1 MACFHRPKQDRLK
14 MTPPVSHAAVVGLEG
29 PALLPREAA
38 LLTSHPPAGIILFGR
53 NVQSRT
59 QLSQLI
65 ASLRQIL
72 PPETIFMVDQEG
84 GRVAR
89 LRPPEWEMHPA
100 AGVIGSLFA
109 MDPGRSLRLAWLCG
123 ALIGHDCIEAGID
136 VVAAPVLD
144 RFVPG
149 ADAVIGDRA
158 FHSDPVITARLAR
171 CFATGMMA
179 AGATPIGK
187 HAPGHGRAL
196 VDSHMALPRLDDLQA
211 ADLRPFVL
219 NAALP
224 WLMTAH
230 IVFGSIDPANPA
242 TLSEAVIRDVIRGAI
257 GFRGVLVT
265 DDLSMKAVAEQPKD
279 SARRALAAG
288 CDLALYGA
296 GDFAATEALL
306 HECPPLTEM
315 ARARLRAGRACVSSQ
330 RIRINRNELATER
343 QAILASIQT

>member
-1 MACFHRPKQDRLK
+1 MV
-14 MTPPVSHAAVVGLEG
+14 TPPACRAAVVGVEG
-29 PALLPREAA
+29 PELLPREAA

-59 QLSQLI
+59 QLQHLI

-72 PPETIFMVDQEG
+72 PSEIFFMVDQEG

-89 LRPPEWEMHPA
+89 LRPPEWEVYPA

-109 MDPGRSLRLAWLCG
+109 SDPGRSLRLAWLCG
-123 ALIGHDCIEAGID
+123 ASIGYDCVEAGID

-158 FHSDPVITARLAR
+158 FHSDPVITTRLAR
-171 CFATGMMA
+171 SFAAGLMA

-196 VDSHMALPRLDDLQA
+196 VDSHMALPRLDDLQVD
-211 ADLRPFVL
+211 DLRPFVL
-219 NAALP
+219 NAGLP

-230 IVFGSIDPANPA
+230 IVFTSIDPANPA
-242 TLSEAVIRDVIRGAI
+242 TLSETVIRDVIRGTI

-279 SARRALAAG
+279 SARHALAAG

-306 HECPPLTEM
+306 QECPKLTDQSL
-315 ARARLRAGRACVSSQ
+315 ARLRAGRASIASQ
-330 RIRINRNELATER
+330 RIAIDRNGLAAER
-343 QAILASIQT
+343 QAILASVQT

>member
-1 MACFHRPKQDRLK
+1 
-14 MTPPVSHAAVVGLEG
+14 MTTPTRRAAVVGVEG

-59 QLSQLI
+59 QLSQLVV
-65 ASLRQIL
+65 SLRQIL
-72 PPETIFMVDQEG
+72 PSETIFMVDQEG

-89 LRPPEWEMHPA
+89 LRPPEWPEHPA

-109 MDPGRSLRLAWLCG
+109 TEPSRSIRLAWLCG
-123 ALIGHDCIEAGID
+123 ALIGHDCVEAGID

-158 FHSDPVITARLAR
+158 FHSDPVTTARLAR
-171 CFATGMMA
+171 SFASGLMA

-196 VDSHMALPRLDDLQA
+196 VDSHMAMPRLADLQADDLQ
-211 ADLRPFVL
+211 PFVL
-219 NAALP
+219 NAGLP

-230 IVFGSIDPANPA
+230 IAFTSIDPASPA
-242 TLSEAVIRDVIRGAI
+242 TLSETVIREVIRGSI
-257 GFRGVLVT
+257 GFKGVLVT
-265 DDLSMKAVAEQPKD
+265 DDLSMKAMAEQPKD

-296 GDFAATEALL
+296 GDFEATEALL
-306 HECPPLTEM
+306 HECPPLTE
-315 ARARLRAGRACVSSQ
+315 AALARLRAAQAAVSGQ
-330 RIRINRNELATER
+330 RIRIDRNDLMSER
-343 QAILASIQT
+343 QAILDSIQT

>member
-1 MACFHRPKQDRLK
+1 
-14 MTPPVSHAAVVGLEG
+14 MTTPTRRAAVVGVEG

-65 ASLRQIL
+65 DSLRHIL
-72 PPETIFMVDQEG
+72 PSETIFMVDQEG

-89 LRPPEWEMHPA
+89 LRPPEWPEHPA

-109 MDPGRSLRLAWLCG
+109 ENPAHSLRLAWLCG
-123 ALIGHDCIEAGID
+123 ALIGHDCIGAGID

-158 FHSDPVITARLAR
+158 FHSDPVATARLAR
-171 CFATGMMA
+171 SFAAGVMA

-196 VDSHMALPRLDDLQA
+196 VDSHMAMPRLDDLQRD
-211 ADLRPFVL
+211 DLQPFVL
-219 NAALP
+219 NANLP

-230 IVFGSIDPANPA
+230 IEFTSIDPANPA
-242 TLSEAVIRDVIRGAI
+242 TLSPTVIRDVIRGSV
-257 GFRGVLVT
+257 GFNGVLVT
-265 DDLSMKAVAEQPKD
+265 DDLSMKAMAEQPKD

-296 GDFAATEALL
+296 GDFDATEALL
-306 HECPPLTEM
+306 HECPPLTEAALARLHS
-315 ARARLRAGRACVSSQ
+315 ARAHVSSR
-330 RIRINRNELATER
+330 RIRINRNDLAMER
-343 QAILASIQT
+343 QTILASMQT

>member
-1 MACFHRPKQDRLK
+1 MAAVFLSPRSVVP
-14 MTPPVSHAAVVGLEG
+14 HAAIVGLEG
-29 PALLPREAA
+29 PVLLPREVA
-38 LLTSHPPAGIILFGR
+38 LMTSHPPAGIILFGR
-53 NVQSRT
+53 NVQSRP
-59 QLSQLI
+59 QLRQLVV
-65 ASLRQIL
+65 SLRQIL
-72 PPETIFMVDQEG
+72 PPETIIMVDQEG

-89 LRPPEWEMHPA
+89 LRPPEWDVHPA
-100 AGVIGSLFA
+100 AGIIGNLFDI
-109 MDPGRSLRLAWLCG
+109 DPGRSIRLAWLCG
-123 ALIGHDCIEAGID
+123 ALIGHDCVEAGID

-158 FHSDPVITARLAR
+158 FHSDPVVTARLAR
-171 CFATGMMA
+171 SFAAGLMA

-211 ADLRPFVL
+211 GDLQPFVL

-230 IVFGSIDPANPA
+230 IVYASVDPANPA
-242 TLSEAVIRDVIRGAI
+242 TLSETVIRDVIRGTI
-257 GFRGVLVT
+257 GFQGVLVT

-306 HECPPLTEM
+306 QNCPPLTDQ
-315 ARARLRAGRACVSSQ
+315 ALARLQAGRSSVASQ
-330 RIRINRNELATER
+330 RISIHRNDLATER
-343 QAILASIQT
+343 QTILESIQA